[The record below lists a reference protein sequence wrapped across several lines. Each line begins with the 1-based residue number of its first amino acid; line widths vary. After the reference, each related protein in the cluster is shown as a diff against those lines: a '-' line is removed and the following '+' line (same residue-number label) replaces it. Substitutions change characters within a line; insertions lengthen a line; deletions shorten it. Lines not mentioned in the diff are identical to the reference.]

1 LEDQP
6 FNHQGTNTLCFKYNT
21 SDAGYFNML
30 GGVYDTKLGRWVQAR
45 AQNNVLLSKT
55 SEIIEIEGEGST
67 VIK

>member
-6 FNHQGTNTLCFKYNT
+6 FYHQGTNTLCFKYNT